1 MVMTKADVRKK
12 ETPGGCTSPARRKLN
27 RIVTLTSEEVTW
39 LFGIGQGTLEAWM
52 RHGVITPCVST
63 STGKEKFLRA
73 DVAELLAA
81 FGA

>member
-1 MVMTKADVRKK
+1 MVMIKADVRETETHSRKYVSPVKK
-12 ETPGGCTSPARRKLN
+12 LD

-39 LFGIGQGTLEAWM
+39 LFGIGQTTLNAWM

-63 STGKEKFLRA
+63 PAGKEKFLRA